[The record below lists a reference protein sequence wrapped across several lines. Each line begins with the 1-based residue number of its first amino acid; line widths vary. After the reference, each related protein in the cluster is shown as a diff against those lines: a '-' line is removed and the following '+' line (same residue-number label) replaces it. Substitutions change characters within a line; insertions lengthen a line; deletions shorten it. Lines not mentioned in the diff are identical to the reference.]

1 MMAKST
7 QFHSCPFAMML
18 SGLFL
23 VAAPCLAQGR
33 VDEFL
38 AVKNWHGTVTITG
51 SGSGSTSG
59 GIYSD
64 VWRYSIASLAII
76 ELPTFQAN
84 IQGWTGTMSGSS
96 VVNAVDTATFG
107 GCVETLTQALQGRL
121 GAPITFTM
129 HLQGANEYA
138 FYPSVYSVN
147 GATSL
152 VSNTCAPGTTG
163 GTGPAAWSPVL
174 SSQVHELPA
183 AGFILKG
190 SETLTMN
197 SPEQPLSLIF
207 GGSAAVINVTVS
219 WDIEGGVD
227 PAQVGIAK
235 TVTRDLATS
244 EIVIV
249 VEITNTGGLPAE
261 NTELTIGKL
270 NATTGAILP
279 QLLGTIDPGETATA
293 TLRFPATV
301 GPPGAIAVLTIGGT
315 YTGSSFSSASKITL
329 P

>member
-1 MMAKST
+1 
-7 QFHSCPFAMML
+7 ML
-18 SGLFL
+18 AGLFI
-23 VAAPCLAQGR
+23 VAGPCLAQGR

-38 AVKNWHGTVTITG
+38 AVKNWHGTVTISG
-51 SGSGSTSG
+51 SGSGSSSG

-64 VWRYSIASLAII
+64 EWRYSISSLAVI

-84 IQGWTGTMSGSS
+84 IQGWTGTMTGTSI
-96 VVNAVDTATFG
+96 VNAFDTATFG
-107 GCVETLTQALQGRL
+107 SCIEAQTQVLQAAL
-121 GAPITFTM
+121 GAPLTFTM
-129 HLQGANEYA
+129 HLQGANEYV

-152 VSNTCAPGTTG
+152 ISNTCAPGTTG
-163 GTGPAAWSPVL
+163 GTGPATWSPVL
-174 SSQVHELPA
+174 SSQIHELPA
-183 AGFILKG
+183 TGFVLRG

-197 SPEQPLSLIF
+197 SPDQPLSLIF

-227 PAQVGIAK
+227 PAQVGVAK

-244 EIVIV
+244 ELVIT
-249 VEITNTGGLPAE
+249 VEIANTGGLPAE
-261 NTELTIGKL
+261 NTVLTIGKL

-279 QLLGTIDPGETATA
+279 QSLGTIDPGEKATA
-293 TLRFPATV
+293 ILRFPATV

-315 YTGSSFSSASKITL
+315 YTGSSFSSASRITL